1 MENKNQIEILASTSL
16 ESQSYE
22 QAYKYYSQLLETDLT
37 NKTYW
42 IGKAISA
49 GYLSSLSQMK
59 INETVVY
66 IKSMLKTITLT
77 DIEKQDLAKE
87 LIKIAE
93 VKINEGLKFIDQ
105 EIEKEFNS
113 LQIPAGT
120 LYEVHKTRKLSVK
133 LQVGG
138 RYRSS
143 LADIF
148 DLVELACELHPIKS
162 NYEKVHKLM
171 NVIFSH
177 TKDNLNY
184 FGVLNDGTEHNIRI
198 SKIWNTATRKIKE
211 LDPTAATVESV
222 SKPSSGCFIAT
233 ATTGDYNHPTVMQLR
248 LFRDNTLEN
257 YNWGREFI
265 QFYYRNSPPIADYI
279 SQKKLLKKIIYF
291 SFIKPISVFTKL
303 IVKM

>member
-1 MENKNQIEILASTSL
+1 MENKNQIELLANTAL
-16 ESQSYE
+16 ESKNYI
-22 QAYKYYSQLLETDLT
+22 QAYEYFSKLLEIDTN

-49 GYLSSLSQMK
+49 AHLSSLSQMK

-66 IKSMLKTITLT
+66 IKSMLKTLTLT
-77 DIEKQDLAKE
+77 DIEKHDLAKE
-87 LIKIAE
+87 LIKLAE

-105 EIEKEFNS
+105 EIEKEFNN

-120 LYEVHKTRKLSVK
+120 LYEVHKTRKLSIK
-133 LQVGG
+133 LKVGG
-138 RYRSS
+138 KYRSS

-148 DLVELACELHPIKS
+148 DLIELACELHPIKS
-162 NYEKVHKLM
+162 NYEQIHKTM

-198 SKIWNTATRKIKE
+198 SKIWNNATRKIKE
-211 LDPTAATVESV
+211 LDPTATTAESI

-248 LFRDNTLEN
+248 IFRDNTLEN
-257 YNWGREFI
+257 YNLGRKFI

-279 SQKKLLKKIIYF
+279 SQKNLLKKIIYF
-291 SFIKPISVFTKL
+291 LFIKPLSIITKL
-303 IVKM
+303 ITK

>member
-1 MENKNQIEILASTSL
+1 
-16 ESQSYE
+16 
-22 QAYKYYSQLLETDLT
+22 
-37 NKTYW
+37 
-42 IGKAISA
+42 
-49 GYLSSLSQMK
+49 MK

-66 IKSMLKTITLT
+66 VKSMLKTITLT

-120 LYEVHKTRKLSVK
+120 LYEVHKTRKLSIK

-148 DLVELACELHPIKS
+148 NLIELACELHPIKS
-162 NYEKVHKLM
+162 NYEKVHKSM

-177 TKDNLNY
+177 TKDNWNY

-198 SKIWNTATRKIKE
+198 SKIWINSTKKIHE
-211 LDPTAATVESV
+211 FDPTATTAESV

-248 LFRDNTLEN
+248 IFRDNTLEN
-257 YNWGREFI
+257 YNLGRKFI
-265 QFYYRNSPPIADYI
+265 QFYYKNSPPIANYI
-279 SQKKLLKKIIYF
+279 SEKKVLKKLLYF
-291 SFIKPISVFTKL
+291 TIIKPLSVFSKL
-303 IVKM
+303 FD

>member
-1 MENKNQIEILASTSL
+1 MENLNQIEILARTSL

-22 QAYKYYSQLLETDLT
+22 QAYKYYSQLLETNLT
-37 NKTYW
+37 NKEYW

-59 INETVVY
+59 INETIVY
-66 IKSMLKTITLT
+66 VKSMLKTTTLT
-77 DIEKQDLAKE
+77 DNEKQDLAKE
-87 LIKIAE
+87 LIKLAE

-105 EIEKEFNS
+105 EIEKEYNS

-120 LYEVHKTRKLSVK
+120 LYEVHKTRKLSIK

-138 RYRSS
+138 KYRST

-148 DLVELACELHPIKS
+148 DLIELACELHPIKS
-162 NYEKVHKLM
+162 NYEKIHKTM

-198 SKIWNTATRKIKE
+198 SKIWNNATRKIKE
-211 LDPTAATVESV
+211 LDPTATTESI

-248 LFRDNTLEN
+248 LFRDKTLEN
-257 YNWGREFI
+257 YNLGRKFI

-279 SQKKLLKKIIYF
+279 SQKNLLKKIIYF
-291 SFIKPISVFTKL
+291 LFIKPLSVITKL
-303 IVKM
+303 LNK